1 MKWKKKKDFK
11 KEQNI
16 QELLDKGCNIH
27 IIGIPKGKE
36 GDNGG
41 EEILKVITSQELSK
55 IND

>member
-36 GDNGG
+36 GDNG